1 MKTLLFTFLVVLL
14 STAGSVPMAA
24 QEPYAMFTEAD
35 STLTF
40 YYDTQRA
47 TRSGTPY
54 VMPTKWNDPAW
65 AGTWDSPQAG
75 IRHAVFDASFAGYR
89 PTTLMSWFRYLGSLQ
104 DIKGLQNLN
113 TERVTSMLGMF
124 YCCESL
130 TSLDLSHFNTAK
142 VTNMSCLFVDCKS
155 LTSIDLSHF
164 NTAKVTNMRFMFA
177 GCESLTSLDLSH
189 FNTANVADMVSMF
202 ADCKSLTSLDLSHFN
217 TAKVTE
223 MYSMFRGCK
232 SLTSLDLSHFNTR
245 KVTDMSC
252 MFQNCQSLLS
262 LDLSSFITRNVTN
275 MGYMFCGN
283 VSLTSIYCNDD
294 WSKGKVEEDGD
305 MFTGCTN
312 LQGTRAE
319 YDDTK
324 TGIEMANPTTGYFA
338 PADCDCR

>member
-14 STAGSVPMAA
+14 STAGSVLMAA

-47 TRSGTPY
+47 TRSGIPY

-124 YCCESL
+124 YCCDSL

-155 LTSIDLSHF
+155 LTSLDLSHF
-164 NTAKVTNMRFMFA
+164 NTEKVTNMRFMFA
-177 GCESLTSLDLSH
+177 E
-189 FNTANVADMVSMF
+189 
-202 ADCKSLTSLDLSHFN
+202 
-217 TAKVTE
+217 
-223 MYSMFRGCK
+223 CK

-294 WSKGKVEEDGD
+294 WGKGKVEEDGD
-305 MFTGCTN
+305 MFAGCTN

>member
-47 TRSGTPY
+47 TRSGIPY

-124 YCCESL
+124 YCCDSL

-155 LTSIDLSHF
+155 LTSLDLSHF
-164 NTAKVTNMRFMFA
+164 NTEKVTNMRFMFA
-177 GCESLTSLDLSH
+177 E
-189 FNTANVADMVSMF
+189 
-202 ADCKSLTSLDLSHFN
+202 
-217 TAKVTE
+217 
-223 MYSMFRGCK
+223 CK

-252 MFQNCQSLLS
+252 MFQNCQSLTS

-275 MGYMFCGN
+275 MSYMFCGN

>member
-1 MKTLLFTFLVVLL
+1 MKTLQFTFLVVLL
-14 STAGSVPMAA
+14 STAGSVLMAA

-47 TRSGTPY
+47 TRSGIPY

-124 YCCESL
+124 YCCDSL

-155 LTSIDLSHF
+155 LTSLDLSHF
-164 NTAKVTNMRFMFA
+164 NTEKVTNMRFMFA
-177 GCESLTSLDLSH
+177 E
-189 FNTANVADMVSMF
+189 
-202 ADCKSLTSLDLSHFN
+202 
-217 TAKVTE
+217 
-223 MYSMFRGCK
+223 CK

-252 MFQNCQSLLS
+252 MFQNCQSLTS

-275 MGYMFCGN
+275 MSYMFCGN

-324 TGIEMANPTTGYFA
+324 TGIEMANPTTGYFT
-338 PADCDCR
+338 R

>member
-47 TRSGTPY
+47 TRSGIPY

-89 PTTLMSWFRYLGSLQ
+89 PTTLMSWFRYLGSLR

-124 YCCESL
+124 YCC
-130 TSLDLSHFNTAK
+130 D
-142 VTNMSCLFVDCKS
+142 
-155 LTSIDLSHF
+155 
-164 NTAKVTNMRFMFA
+164 
-177 GCESLTSLDLSH
+177 SLTSLDLSH
-189 FNTANVADMVSMF
+189 FNTANVTSMSCLF
-202 ADCKSLTSLDLSHFN
+202 VDCKSLTSLDLSHFN
-217 TAKVTE
+217 TEKVTN
-223 MYSMFRGCK
+223 MRFMFAECK

-252 MFQNCQSLLS
+252 MFQNCQSLTS

-275 MGYMFCGN
+275 MSYMFCGN

>member
-47 TRSGTPY
+47 TRSGIPY

-89 PTTLMSWFRYLGSLQ
+89 PTTLMSWFRYLGSLR

-130 TSLDLSHFNTAK
+130 TSLDLSHFNTAN
-142 VTNMSCLFVDCKS
+142 VTSMSCLFVDCKS
-155 LTSIDLSHF
+155 
-164 NTAKVTNMRFMFA
+164 R
-177 GCESLTSLDLSH
+177 TSLDLSH
-189 FNTANVADMVSMF
+189 FNTEKVTDMRFMF
-202 ADCKSLTSLDLSHFN
+202 A
-217 TAKVTE
+217 E
-223 MYSMFRGCK
+223 CK

-252 MFQNCQSLLS
+252 MFQNCQSLTS
-262 LDLSSFITRNVTN
+262 LDLSSFITRNATN
-275 MGYMFCGN
+275 MSYMFCGN

-324 TGIEMANPTTGYFA
+324 TGIEMANPDTGYFA

>member
-47 TRSGTPY
+47 TRSGIPY

-130 TSLDLSHFNTAK
+130 TSLDLSHFNTAN
-142 VTNMSCLFVDCKS
+142 VTNMSCLFVDCK
-155 LTSIDLSHF
+155 
-164 NTAKVTNMRFMFA
+164 
-177 GCESLTSLDLSH
+177 SLTSLDLSH
-189 FNTANVADMVSMF
+189 FNTANVADMS
-202 ADCKSLTSLDLSHFN
+202 C
-217 TAKVTE
+217 
-223 MYSMFRGCK
+223 MFRGCQ
-232 SLTSLDLSHFNTR
+232 SLT
-245 KVTDMSC
+245 
-252 MFQNCQSLLS
+252 S

-275 MGYMFCGN
+275 MSYMFCGN
-283 VSLTSIYCNDD
+283 VSLTNIYSNDD
-294 WSKGKVEEDGD
+294 WSNGKVEKDGD
-305 MFTGCTN
+305 MFAGCTN

-338 PADCDCR
+338 PADCDRR

>member
-47 TRSGTPY
+47 TRSGIPY

-124 YCCESL
+124 YCCDSL

-155 LTSIDLSHF
+155 LTSLDLSHF
-164 NTAKVTNMRFMFA
+164 NTEKVTNMRFMFA
-177 GCESLTSLDLSH
+177 E
-189 FNTANVADMVSMF
+189 
-202 ADCKSLTSLDLSHFN
+202 
-217 TAKVTE
+217 
-223 MYSMFRGCK
+223 CK

-252 MFQNCQSLLS
+252 MFQNCQSLTS

-275 MGYMFCGN
+275 MSYMFCGN

-324 TGIEMANPTTGYFA
+324 TGIEMANPTTGYFT
-338 PADCDCR
+338 R

>member
-47 TRSGTPY
+47 TRSGIPY

-142 VTNMSCLFVDCKS
+142 VTDMSCLFV
-155 LTSIDLSHF
+155 
-164 NTAKVTNMRFMFA
+164 
-177 GCESLTSLDLSH
+177 
-189 FNTANVADMVSMF
+189 
-202 ADCKSLTSLDLSHFN
+202 DCKSLTSLDLSHFN
-217 TAKVTE
+217 TE
-223 MYSMFRGCK
+223 
-232 SLTSLDLSHFNTR
+232 
-245 KVTDMSC
+245 
-252 MFQNCQSLLS
+252 
-262 LDLSSFITRNVTN
+262 NVTN

-338 PADCDCR
+338 PADCGCR